1 MTGSSL
7 IVGSEADLHVQ
18 AVIEVCQES
27 GTRPVLIDAESLGT
41 SSWEL
46 RGPSLKLRMNE
57 RQIGGAG
64 WLRRLAPPESHSG
77 LTIGSQKAAEAA
89 SRLALLVALSSAPI
103 DWLTDYW
110 TLMRAENKLIQY
122 RAAACVDVPVPQF
135 EVVSSPES
143 ISASLGDQFV
153 VKPLGTGE
161 YRTESDTFA
170 VHSNVIDRS
179 DQRLYGLVEAPFL
192 IQRLVEA
199 TRHLRVVTVGDQ
211 AWSAALDA
219 EGVPVDWRLDLRAHE
234 SWLPVQEPAVER
246 KALNLSRALG
256 LGFTSQDWIVDLE
269 GEAWFIDGN
278 PAGQWLFLPPEVC
291 DPVTAALALWLTTGS
306 E

>member
-1 MTGSSL
+1 M
-7 IVGSEADLHVQ
+7 
-18 AVIEVCQES
+18 
-27 GTRPVLIDAESLGT
+27 
-41 SSWEL
+41 
-46 RGPSLKLRMNE
+46 
-57 RQIGGAG
+57 
-64 WLRRLAPPESHSG
+64 
-77 LTIGSQKAAEAA
+77 
-89 SRLALLVALSSAPI
+89 
-103 DWLTDYW
+103 
-110 TLMRAENKLIQY
+110 
-122 RAAACVDVPVPQF
+122 PVPQF

>member
-110 TLMRAENKLIQY
+110 TLMRAET
-122 RAAACVDVPVPQF
+122 
-135 EVVSSPES
+135 SSSS
-143 ISASLGDQFV
+143 IERQ
-153 VKPLGTGE
+153 
-161 YRTESDTFA
+161 
-170 VHSNVIDRS
+170 
-179 DQRLYGLVEAPFL
+179 
-192 IQRLVEA
+192 
-199 TRHLRVVTVGDQ
+199 
-211 AWSAALDA
+211 
-219 EGVPVDWRLDLRAHE
+219 
-234 SWLPVQEPAVER
+234 PA
-246 KALNLSRALG
+246 
-256 LGFTSQDWIVDLE
+256 
-269 GEAWFIDGN
+269 
-278 PAGQWLFLPPEVC
+278 
-291 DPVTAALALWLTTGS
+291 
-306 E
+306 